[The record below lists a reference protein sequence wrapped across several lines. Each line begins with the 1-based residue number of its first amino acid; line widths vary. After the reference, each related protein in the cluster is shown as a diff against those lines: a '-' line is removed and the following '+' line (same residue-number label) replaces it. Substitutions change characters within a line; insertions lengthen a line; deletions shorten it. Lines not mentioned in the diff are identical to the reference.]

1 MCNNSLINLRNDV
14 YRARAYLNYSKY
26 QDAMETPKTPL
37 HPRGDEEIREIPQA
51 YLPEGTIADLNLN
64 PGLYDDD
71 SGESNSEGEYKKP
84 QVGDGNQTEN
94 LITTSKEGIDKED
107 YYEIEPLTCSFQKE
121 IETLTEEVSTRA
133 DQVKEDFQK
142 SRLINY
148 IDERFLVIQRNYKR
162 SRSSVTELYSLLTLL
177 SDLSKLVDIIWHS
190 INTYSGLFGQDDCLI
205 RILGDLEDYVYP
217 YSMFEDLSDLDALKR
232 QLQHYFQ
239 FFQRLDTILSLLID
253 GVPQKY
259 HGPRLKLYATQ
270 VVRINSIMG
279 RLRPLVISKV
289 TSLKNQLSYES
300 HIYAQ
305 KGEKESF
312 RKVQNLLNTLDVE
325 IGKVFE
331 GILDRT

>member
-1 MCNNSLINLRNDV
+1 MGMTYIEREHILSYN
-14 YRARAYLNYSKY
+14 KY

-37 HPRGDEEIREIPQA
+37 HPGGDEEIREIPQA
-51 YLPEGTIADLNLN
+51 SLPEGTIADLNLN

-71 SGESNSEGEYKKP
+71 GDESNSEGEHKK
-84 QVGDGNQTEN
+84 QQADDDNGTESS
-94 LITTSKEGIDKED
+94 LITGNEGIGKED
-107 YYEIEPLTCSFQKE
+107 YYEIEPLTCSF
-121 IETLTEEVSTRA
+121 EEVIDNLTKEVYARA
-133 DQVKEDFQK
+133 DQVREDFQK

-148 IDERFLVIQRNYKR
+148 IDEQFLIIQRNYKR
-162 SRSSVTELYSLLTLL
+162 SRSSVTESYSLLTLL
-177 SDLSKLVDIIWHS
+177 SDLSKLIDIIWHS
-190 INTYSGLFGQDDCLI
+190 VNTYSGLFGQDDCLV

-217 YSMFEDLSDLDALKR
+217 YTLFEDSSDLDALKQ

-253 GVPQKY
+253 GVPQEAN
-259 HGPRLKLYATQ
+259 GPRLKLYATQ

-305 KGEKESF
+305 KGEKESY
-312 RKVQNLLNTLDVE
+312 RKVNNLSNTLDVE

>member
-1 MCNNSLINLRNDV
+1 MGMTYIEREHISSYN
-14 YRARAYLNYSKY
+14 KY
-26 QDAMETPKTPL
+26 QDTMETPKTPL
-37 HPRGDEEIREIPQA
+37 HPGGDEEIREIPQA
-51 YLPEGTIADLNLN
+51 SLPEGTIADLNLN

-71 SGESNSEGEYKKP
+71 SDESNNEGEYKK
-84 QVGDGNQTEN
+84 QQAGDGNRTEN
-94 LITTSKEGIDKED
+94 SIITSNEGIDKED
-107 YYEIEPLTCSFQKE
+107 YYEIEPLTCSFEEAIENLTKE
-121 IETLTEEVSTRA
+121 VNARA

-148 IDERFLVIQRNYKR
+148 IDEQFLVIQRNYKR
-162 SRSSVTELYSLLTLL
+162 SRSSVTELYPLLTLL
-177 SDLSKLVDIIWHS
+177 SDLSKLIDIIWHS
-190 INTYSGLFGQDDCLI
+190 VNTYSGLFGQDDCLV

-217 YSMFEDLSDLDALKR
+217 YTIFEDLSDLDVLKK

-239 FFQRLDTILSLLID
+239 FFQRLDTMLSLLID
-253 GVPQKY
+253 GVPQKT

-305 KGEKESF
+305 KGEKESY
-312 RKVQNLLNTLDVE
+312 RKVHNLLNTLDVE